1 MKINY
6 QNLEKKINVKF
17 KNANLLSQS
26 LTHKSFDSNK
36 NNEKIEFLGDR
47 VLGLVIAK
55 KLLEIYPDEK
65 EGILDKKFAS
75 LVNKKTCLEI
85 AQNIN
90 LDKFILTFNPN
101 NKKVKIEDKIISD
114 SCEALIGA
122 VYLDK
127 GFNTAEKVILDLWKN
142 HIKKSVIT
150 HIDAKTKLQELTL
163 KNFKKLPTY
172 KLISNTGPRHKPLFK
187 VGVKLP
193 NTKYFIS
200 TGKSK
205 KDAEQNAALEC
216 LKYINWLFMNWIDEG
231 FLISKNRYS
240 ENSLIVE
247 LYTKDHGKTSG
258 IIFGGT
264 SKKIKNYL
272 QIGNKLHINYNSKND
287 NRIGYFKIEII
298 SAYSP
303 LYFDHKQKL
312 LCITSATNLIKIL
325 TAESQVNIEVYKLID
340 SIFLILKDKDWLKKY
355 IFWEL
360 ELLKLLGYDLE
371 LKNLVTKDIVNNE
384 TVYYANSSNEKKYVP
399 NFLVERD
406 LEVNDDKI
414 LLNGLK
420 LVGDYLDKTILKP
433 NNINYPNSRLLFINS
448 FK

>member
-6 QNLEKKINVKF
+6 QNLEKKINIKF
-17 KNANLLSQS
+17 KNTNLLTQS

-47 VLGLVIAK
+47 VLGLVISK

-85 AQNIN
+85 AKNIN

-127 GFNTAEKVILDLWKN
+127 GFNTVEKLILDLWKN
-142 HIKKSVIT
+142 HIKKSIIT
-150 HIDAKTKLQELTL
+150 QIDAKTKLQELTL
-163 KNFKKLPTY
+163 KNFKKLPIY
-172 KLISNTGPRHKPLFK
+172 KLISNSGPRHKPLFK

-216 LKYINWLFMNWIDEG
+216 LKYI
-231 FLISKNRYS
+231 K
-240 ENSLIVE
+240 
-247 LYTKDHGKTSG
+247 
-258 IIFGGT
+258 
-264 SKKIKNYL
+264 
-272 QIGNKLHINYNSKND
+272 
-287 NRIGYFKIEII
+287 
-298 SAYSP
+298 
-303 LYFDHKQKL
+303 
-312 LCITSATNLIKIL
+312 
-325 TAESQVNIEVYKLID
+325 
-340 SIFLILKDKDWLKKY
+340 
-355 IFWEL
+355 
-360 ELLKLLGYDLE
+360 
-371 LKNLVTKDIVNNE
+371 
-384 TVYYANSSNEKKYVP
+384 
-399 NFLVERD
+399 
-406 LEVNDDKI
+406 
-414 LLNGLK
+414 
-420 LVGDYLDKTILKP
+420 
-433 NNINYPNSRLLFINS
+433 
-448 FK
+448 